1 MKVTINVSDFRD
13 AFHRCGRGSQ
23 FSHEGL
29 EILFDYLEECE
40 TDIGEEWELDVIALC
55 CDFAEEYWQ
64 QIAENYSIELTD
76 TDDDEE
82 KMQAVMDCLTDE
94 GVFIGVTGENI
105 VYRQF

>member
-1 MKVTINVSDFRD
+1 MKITISVYDFRD
-13 AFHRCGRGSQ
+13 AFKRAGRENQ
-23 FSHEGL
+23 FSYEGL
-29 EILFDYLEECE
+29 SVLFDYLEECE

-55 CDFAEEYWQ
+55 CDFAEESWQ
-64 QIAENYSIELTD
+64 EIAENYSIELTD

>member
-23 FSHEGL
+23 FSYEGL
-29 EILFDYLEECE
+29 AILFDYLEECE

-55 CDFAEEYWQ
+55 CDFAEESWKA
-64 QIAENYSIELTD
+64 IAENYSIELTD

-94 GVFIGVTGENI
+94 GVFIGITGENI